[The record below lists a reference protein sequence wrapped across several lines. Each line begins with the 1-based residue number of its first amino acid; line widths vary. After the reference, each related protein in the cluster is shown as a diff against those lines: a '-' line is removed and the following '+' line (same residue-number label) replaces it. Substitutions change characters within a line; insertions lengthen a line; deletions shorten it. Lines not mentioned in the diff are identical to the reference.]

1 MSALNPE
8 DSYQLRK
15 LQMDV
20 DKRSLELQKAQ
31 QELERS
37 LLEMEHKYGLI
48 GGPTT
53 IDPRSA
59 TIKEPP
65 AARSGNGKGQAED
78 LRTAVVEVAG
88 EVK

>member
-1 MSALNPE
+1 MSELDPE

-48 GGPTT
+48 GGPTI
-53 IDPRSA
+53 IDPRSV
-59 TIKEPP
+59 TIKEHP
-65 AARSGNGKGQAED
+65 AARNGNGKGQAED
-78 LRTAVVEVAG
+78 LQTAVFEVVG
-88 EVK
+88 

>member
-1 MSALNPE
+1 MSELNPE

-20 DKRSLELQKAQ
+20 YKRSLELQKAQ

-48 GGPTT
+48 GGTTT

-59 TIKEPP
+59 TIKESQ
-65 AARSGNGKGQAED
+65 AARSGNGKVQTED
-78 LRTAVVEVAG
+78 LRTAVVGVAG
-88 EVK
+88 

>member
-1 MSALNPE
+1 MSELNPE

-37 LLEMEHKYGLI
+37 LLDMEHKYGLI
-48 GGPTT
+48 GGSTT

-59 TIKEPP
+59 TIEEHP
-65 AARSGNGKGQAED
+65 AARSSNGKGQAED

-88 EVK
+88 

>member
-1 MSALNPE
+1 MSELNPE
-8 DSYQLRK
+8 DSYQIRK

-20 DKRSLELQKAQ
+20 DKRSLDLQKAQ

-65 AARSGNGKGQAED
+65 AAHSSNGEGQVEE
-78 LRTAVVEVAG
+78 LQTAVIEVAA
-88 EVK
+88 

>member
-1 MSALNPE
+1 MSELNPE

-48 GGPTT
+48 CGPTT

-59 TIKEPP
+59 IIKEPQ

-78 LRTAVVEVAG
+78 LRTAVLEAG
-88 EVK
+88 G

>member
-1 MSALNPE
+1 MSELNTE
-8 DSYQLRK
+8 DSYQIRK

-65 AARSGNGKGQAED
+65 AAHSSNGEGQVEE
-78 LRTAVVEVAG
+78 LQTAVIEVAA
-88 EVK
+88 